1 MKPQDT
7 VNIQNQFR
15 VTTRGHTVKLKNHVC
30 NSIKNHNMPGG
41 DKVCAQTLECG
52 GSVERS
58 RVHRLE
64 HLEPSVV
71 FFNLLFREGG
81 DTGRDTSIRCL
92 LYTLQLR
99 TEPHNPG
106 TCPNQE
112 SVGYLSLCRTTPSQP
127 SSAGQGCSRLLR
139 PCYRLTVV
147 SPPHDCIW
155 R

>member
-30 NSIKNHNMPGG
+30 NSIKNHNMLGG

-71 FFNLLFREGG
+71 FFNLFFREGG

-99 TEPHNPG
+99 TEPHNLAHAL
-106 TCPNQE
+106 T
-112 SVGYLSLCRTTPSQP
+112 RSQLATFRF
-127 SSAGQGCSRLLR
+127 AGRR
-139 PCYRLTVV
+139 PANRVALVRAAQD
-147 SPPHDCIW
+147 S
-155 R
+155 